1 MKKSIIVF
9 SIVSILAGCGS
20 VPLSTMWRMKDFSIQ
35 DVAAIDPNELRAR
48 IISPDLVPEQ
58 EGGHLDIGFLDNDS
72 NDMYTFPLE
81 IIERKEETRGMFRK
95 RVVRTTTFKLTS
107 EAVDAFVRFRKL
119 ILANKRKNRKVLL
132 IVSPAFEPIKIKDEP
147 KVLEISIL
155 LKLKAEED
163 YLTLIN
169 KARIDLNKMKSEQ
182 EKPPEEN
189 IEDTKK

>member
-81 IIERKEETRGMFRK
+81 IIERKEETKGMFRK

-169 KARIDLNKMKSEQ
+169 KARIDLSKMKSEQ